1 MSAVELRWNAGEVAA
16 LDAGGSPTDY
26 HALGAFAETW
36 AFLELFLGRCAETVG
51 VTPLGD
57 ALDRAAALALAVQAA
72 PEFAPLAGKTSTLA
86 HEVGELAARRQAVL
100 EDLARAS
107 LRRMGL
113 EIQNAPPPASPAR
126 ALDALH
132 MSACDLVRRCVILL
146 GQLKARRGGSA

>member
-1 MSAVELRWNAGEVAA
+1 MRAVELRWNAGEAA
-16 LDAGGSPTDY
+16 APGAGGSPTDY

-51 VTPLGD
+51 VTPQGD
-57 ALDRAAALALAVQAA
+57 AQSRALTLALAVQAA
-72 PEFAPLAGKTSTLA
+72 PEFAPLAGKTSALA
-86 HEVGELAARRQAVL
+86 HEIAELAAHRQVVM

-107 LRRMGL
+107 LRRMGV
-113 EIQNAPPPASPAR
+113 EACNAPPPASPVR

-132 MSACDLVRRCVILL
+132 MGACDLVRRCVILL

>member
-1 MSAVELRWNAGEVAA
+1 MRAVELRWNAGEAA
-16 LDAGGSPTDY
+16 APGAGGSPTDY

-51 VTPLGD
+51 VTPQGD
-57 ALDRAAALALAVQAA
+57 AQARAMTLALAVQAA

-86 HEVGELAARRQAVL
+86 HEVAELAAHRQVVL

-107 LRRMGL
+107 LRRMGV
-113 EIQNAPPPASPAR
+113 EACNAPPSPVR